1 MIKGNLLP
9 DNNITKNFFLIY
21 TSIFIKYSISITL
34 GGSMK
39 KCILIVLMLS
49 LLITACTRS
58 NGNSTNTDNVNE
70 NIIDVEGKNGGD
82 DEIDRSE
89 YLTGEIITDGVYAYP
104 SRGFGTI
111 YFVPD
116 EESSK
121 IMKEKY
127 NASEESILL
136 LYNDVSIVESLPQE
150 SGIYKVKVSME
161 LKEEYNWLM
170 LKDIQLTD
178 EIGTVLYE
186 GKNYE
191 TNELDE
197 NVKVKDKVCGLI
209 VKWIS
214 RDDVGGIQI
223 RFAGEI
229 ESEGYYFINY
239 DLMYDDNVGKIYFDE
254 ENFNNI
260 PFYGERGHNNF
271 YFIKT
276 NDLFDELQDFSS
288 FGKGKFKTTNYQLI
302 YNIGMGRDP
311 SDYLSEIIS
320 LDEAYKNMFVF
331 DKNKY
336 VGRADTGEGFI
347 IVTSSDYDEN
357 QNYISTDY
365 YYVNNNNPE
374 KLFLFSSG
382 GYNYNLKIV
391 INENEFVMST
401 DGYNYITEE
410 NDSSH
415 IIIFKIAEDGVKT
428 KVVEDLGIESD
439 KIDDDGSS
447 YNMQGNISDIK
458 ISENSVIIT
467 LTGIKMKKE
476 DELAFGKSLN
486 ASDSI
491 DILIADNNKSGPLIC
506 IGDKIMINCK
516 YTIDKEFLYS
526 FGAEIGIRNLN

>member
-1 MIKGNLLP
+1 
-9 DNNITKNFFLIY
+9 
-21 TSIFIKYSISITL
+21 
-34 GGSMK
+34 MK
-39 KCILIVLMLS
+39 KGILIVIMLS
-49 LLITACTRS
+49 LLIAACARS
-58 NGNSTNTDNVNE
+58 NGNSTNTDNANE
-70 NIIDVEGKNGGD
+70 NIIDDIEEKDGSDN
-82 DEIDRSE
+82 EIDRSE

-104 SRGFGTI
+104 SRGVGTI

-127 NASEESILL
+127 NASEESIIL
-136 LYNDVSIVESLPQE
+136 LYNDMSIVEDLPQE
-150 SGIYKVKVSME
+150 SGIYKVKAGIE

-170 LKDIQLTD
+170 LKEIQLTD

-186 GKNYE
+186 GKSYE

-214 RDDVGGIQI
+214 RDDAGGIQI

-254 ENFNNI
+254 ENFSNI
-260 PFYGERGHNNF
+260 PFYGNRGHNNF
-271 YFIKT
+271 YFIRT
-276 NDLFDELQDFSS
+276 NDLFDELQNFSS
-288 FGKGKFKTTNYQLI
+288 FGKGKFKTTNYRI
-302 YNIGMGRDP
+302 VYNIGMGRDP
-311 SDYLSEIIS
+311 SDYLYEIIS
-320 LDEAYKNMFVF
+320 LDEAYRNMFIF

-336 VGRADTGEGFI
+336 VGGVDTDEGFI

-382 GYNYNLKIV
+382 SYNYHLKIV

-401 DGYNYITEE
+401 DGYNYITGEDD
-410 NDSSH
+410 NSH
-415 IIIFKIAEDGVKT
+415 IIIFKITESGVET

-439 KIDDDGSS
+439 KIDNDGIS
-447 YNMQGNISDIK
+447 YNMQGSISDIK
-458 ISENSVIIT
+458 ISENNVIIT
-467 LTGIKMKKE
+467 LTDIKMKKE

-486 ASDSI
+486 AGDTI
-491 DILIADNNKSGPLIC
+491 DILIADNNKSGPYIS

-526 FGAEIGIRNLN
+526 FGAEIGIRN